1 MTSMLDAVGSL
12 MSKVQTQSD
21 SLSKTITDASKAD
34 QITDQE
40 LLGINFKLGQ
50 YNAMMEATSNIA
62 KSTTEMLKTLA
73 QRSS

>member
-1 MTSMLDAVGSL
+1 MTNMLDAVGSL

-21 SLSKTITDASKAD
+21 SLSKTITEAANKTEIS
-34 QITDQE
+34 DQE

>member
-1 MTSMLDAVGSL
+1 MSMLDAVASL
-12 MSKVQTQSD
+12 MTKVQGQSD
-21 SLSKTITDASKAD
+21 NLSQEISTAASAKE
-34 QITDQE
+34 ISDQE

-62 KSTTEMLKTLA
+62 KSTTDMLKTLA